1 MRRILMILF
10 IGLILLL
17 SNGCGCL
24 RRTVYVEV
32 PVKSDSVFIERLV
45 RDTVTVTIPGD
56 SISVVAVDS
65 SHLENRYSMS
75 DAVVDS
81 TGRLHHS
88 LVNKNIKVEKEIV
101 YKEIEKTVEK
111 EVPVIKEVTK
121 EVKVIPDYYK
131 WINILFWCVVG
142 IGLVFVIFKVKKFFH
157 IP

>member
-24 RRTVYVEV
+24 RKTVYVEV
-32 PVKSDSVFIERLV
+32 PVKSDSVYIERFV

-56 SISVVAVDS
+56 SIAVVAVDS
-65 SHLENRYSMS
+65 SHLENRYSIS

-88 LVNKNIKVEKEIV
+88 LINKSIKVEKEIV

-121 EVKVIPDYYK
+121 EIEVIPGYYRWCSRII
-131 WINILFWCVVG
+131 WILL
-142 IGLVFVIFKVKKFFH
+142 GLFVIFIV
-157 IP
+157 IRIYL

>member
-10 IGLILLL
+10 TGLILLL
-17 SNGCGCL
+17 MTGCGCL
-24 RRTVYVEV
+24 RKTVYVEV
-32 PVKSDSVFIERLV
+32 PVKSDSIFIERIV

-56 SISVVAVDS
+56 SIAVVAVDS

-88 LVNKNIKVEKEIV
+88 LVNKSIKVEKEIV

-121 EVKVIPDYYK
+121 EIEVIPDYYR
-131 WINILFWCVVG
+131 WCSRILW
-142 IGLVFVIFKVKKFFH
+142 GLFGLFVIFIVIRFCH
-157 IP
+157 

>member
-1 MRRILMILF
+1 MRRLWLLL
-10 IGLILLL
+10 LILLMT
-17 SNGCGCL
+17 GCGCL

-32 PVKSDSVFIERLV
+32 PVKADSVFIERLV

-56 SISVVAVDS
+56 SIAVVAVDS
-65 SHLENRYSMS
+65 SHLENRYSVS

-88 LVNKNIKVEKEIV
+88 LVNKSIKVEKEIV

-121 EVKVIPDYYK
+121 EVKVVPGYYR
-131 WINILFWCVVG
+131 WCSRIIWILF
-142 IGLVFVIFKVKKFFH
+142 GLFVIFIVIKVYS
-157 IP
+157 P

>member
-45 RDTVTVTIPGD
+45 KDTVTVTIPGD

-65 SHLENRYSMS
+65 SHLENRYSIS
-75 DAVVDS
+75 DARVDS

-88 LVNKNIKVEKEIV
+88 LINKSIKVEKEIV

-121 EVKVIPDYYK
+121 EVKVIPSYYK
-131 WINILFWCVVG
+131 WCSRIIWILFGFV
-142 IGLVFVIFKVKKFFH
+142 VIFIVLKVYFKIKS
-157 IP
+157 

>member
-65 SHLENRYSMS
+65 SHLENRYSIS
-75 DAVVDS
+75 DARVDS

-88 LVNKNIKVEKEIV
+88 LINKSIKIEKEIV

-121 EVKVIPDYYK
+121 EVKVIPDYYR
-131 WINILFWCVVG
+131 WCSRIIWILFGFV
-142 IGLVFVIFKVKKFFH
+142 VIFIVLKVYFKIKS
-157 IP
+157 

>member
-24 RRTVYVEV
+24 KRTVYVEV

-45 RDTVTVTIPGD
+45 RDTVSIEIPGD

-65 SHLENRYSMS
+65 SHLENRYSIS
-75 DAVVDS
+75 DARVDS

-88 LVNKNIKVEKEIV
+88 LINKSIKVEKEIV

-121 EVKVIPDYYK
+121 EIKVIPSYYK
-131 WINILFWCVVG
+131 WCSRIIWILFGFV
-142 IGLVFVIFKVKKFFH
+142 VIFIVLKVYFKIKS
-157 IP
+157 

>member
-45 RDTVTVTIPGD
+45 RDTVSIEIPGD
-56 SISVVAVDS
+56 SIAVVAVDS
-65 SHLENRYSMS
+65 SHLENRYSIS
-75 DAVVDS
+75 DARVDS

-88 LVNKNIKVEKEIV
+88 LINKSIKIEKEIV

-121 EVKVIPDYYK
+121 EIKVIPSYYK
-131 WINILFWCVVG
+131 WCSRIIWILFGFV
-142 IGLVFVIFKVKKFFH
+142 VIFIVLKVYFKIKS
-157 IP
+157 

>member
-45 RDTVTVTIPGD
+45 RDTVSIEIPGD
-56 SISVVAVDS
+56 TMKVVAQDS

-88 LVNKNIKVEKEIV
+88 LINKSIKVEKEIV

-121 EVKVIPDYYK
+121 EVKVIPGYYK
-131 WINILFWCVVG
+131 WCSRILWILFGFV
-142 IGLVFVIFKVKKFFH
+142 VIFIVLKVYFKIKS
-157 IP
+157 

>member
-24 RRTVYVEV
+24 KRTVYVEV

-65 SHLENRYSMS
+65 SHLENRYSIS
-75 DAVVDS
+75 DARVDS

-88 LVNKNIKVEKEIV
+88 LINKSIKVEKEIV

-121 EVKVIPDYYK
+121 EVKVIPSYYK
-131 WINILFWCVVG
+131 WCSRIIWILFGFV
-142 IGLVFVIFKVKKFFH
+142 VIFIVLKVYFKIKS
-157 IP
+157 